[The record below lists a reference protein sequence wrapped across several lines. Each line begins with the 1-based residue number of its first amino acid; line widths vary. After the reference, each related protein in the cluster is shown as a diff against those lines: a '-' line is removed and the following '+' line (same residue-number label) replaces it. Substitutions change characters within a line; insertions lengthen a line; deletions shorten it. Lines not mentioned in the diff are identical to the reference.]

1 MRLISVLLVSLI
13 LTACATNNSKVL
25 VQMKFPD
32 VPPELLIECPDL
44 AQVDTSTSK
53 LSDVLETVTD
63 NYSDYYEC
71 KDKVDTWVDWYTK
84 QKQIF
89 DNIK

>member
-1 MRLISVLLVSLI
+1 
-13 LTACATNNSKVL
+13 
-25 VQMKFPD
+25 
-32 VPPELLIECPDL
+32 LLIECPDL